1 MVETKDLQKLAR
13 DLYFNP
19 KMEFDGV
26 SGEDAMRN
34 AINDALGGEYTI
46 YSWQKHK
53 QDVFQ
58 IIATAI
64 DAVVPTL
71 LTNQFDN
78 LADIRNV
85 ATGDAPLFK
94 VNDPRGIR
102 VGRVAAGDQD
112 LRRQTI
118 TGRSFQIQTEWFGAA
133 VYAEFEQYVAG
144 DIDWPTLVDR
154 CANAFTVQIESM
166 IADAMTASYDDLD
179 ASYKVSGA
187 ATLDAIST
195 LANRVKLKASAPVA
209 VYGTASALAKV
220 AAMENVSLYSG
231 DMKNEMNTKGYLG
244 MVRGLKLIEIPQAMK
259 VNSDEF
265 AIDDNKVLVLPDN
278 EKIIGVVLEGDT
290 QVIEGDN
297 TARNDLQMSMKVL
310 QKIGVG
316 VLQMKV
322 YGMAELAAK

>member
-1 MVETKDLQKLAR
+1 MKDLKKLAR

-19 KMEFDGV
+19 NMEFNEV

-34 AINDALGGEYTI
+34 AINDVLGGELNR
-46 YSWQKHK
+46 YSWEKNK

-58 IIATAI
+58 ILATAI
-64 DAVVPTL
+64 DAVQPTL
-71 LTNQFDN
+71 LTNQFSGV
-78 LADIRNV
+78 ADVRNV
-85 ATGDAPLFK
+85 GTNDKPLFK
-94 VNDPRGIR
+94 VNDPRAIR

-118 TGRSFQIQTEWFGAA
+118 TGRSFQIQTEWFGAS
-133 VYAEFEQYVAG
+133 VYAEFEQYLAG
-144 DIDWPTLVDR
+144 DINWQDLANR
-154 CANAFTVQIESM
+154 CAQAFTTQIESM
-166 IADAMTASYDDLD
+166 IADALTASYDDLD
-179 ASYKVSGA
+179 ASFKVSGA

-209 VYGTASALAKV
+209 VYGTAAALAKV

-278 EKIIGVVLEGDT
+278 EKIIGVVIEGDT
-290 QVIEGDN
+290 QVIEDN
-297 TARNDLQMSMKVL
+297 NFNRNDMQLSMKVL